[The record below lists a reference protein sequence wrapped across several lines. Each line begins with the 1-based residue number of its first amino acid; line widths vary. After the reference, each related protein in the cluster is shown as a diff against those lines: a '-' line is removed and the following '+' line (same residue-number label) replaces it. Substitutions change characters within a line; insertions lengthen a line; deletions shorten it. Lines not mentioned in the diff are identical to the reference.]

1 MYSAYCVEEELNK
14 IKYAFEANGYPGNMC
29 SENILKMYQEEEEAS
44 IPSVRESGNQ
54 GKKSYSCL
62 MLGFSESIERKAMEP
77 GVIVVSFHHLPGKGS
92 HKTMM
97 SMKSFTAFTVNMV
110 QST

>member
-54 GKKSYSCL
+54 GKKRLFLPYAI
-62 MLGFSESIERKAMEP
+62 GFSESIERKAMEP
-77 GVIVVSFHHLPGKGS
+77 GVIVVSFHHLPLGGD
-92 HKTMM
+92 
-97 SMKSFTAFTVNMV
+97 
-110 QST
+110 